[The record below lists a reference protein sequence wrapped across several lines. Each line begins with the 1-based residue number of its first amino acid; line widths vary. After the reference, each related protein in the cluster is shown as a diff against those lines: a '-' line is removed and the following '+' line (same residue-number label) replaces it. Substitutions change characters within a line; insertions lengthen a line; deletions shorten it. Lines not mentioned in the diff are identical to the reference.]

1 MYVLRVQHAVHDYAE
16 WKAAFDSDPLGREK
30 AGVRSYRVLRP
41 VDDPS
46 AVMIDLEFDTAA
58 EAEALEAALRDLLTR
73 VTVAVDPQT
82 RVVEV
87 VEAERY

>member
-58 EAEALEAALRDLLTR
+58 EAEALEVALRDLLTR